1 MISVTSTASHH
12 TRIHADIYP
21 GNFLECFSVETNSR
35 CFLKIF
41 RVIWQYDI
49 ILELLYKST
58 VESTARTTTWDEST
72 VESTART
79 TTRDESSVESTTST
93 TTSDDDDSNEGI
105 NYDCTTKTYQNGYN

>member
-1 MISVTSTASHH
+1 M
-12 TRIHADIYP
+12 
-21 GNFLECFSVETNSR
+21 
-35 CFLKIF
+35 
-41 RVIWQYDI
+41 IWQYDI